1 MIHEQS
7 LRTKLSNPNP
17 TKISF
22 NKKIILVKLFLLV
35 SFLFNL
41 SVLSIAQQ
49 KTLGL
54 TLNKPGSTQ
63 TGYVLF
69 SPMGSKTTYLVDKC
83 GKKVHSWKSAHP
95 PGLSVYLLPDGN
107 LLRTGITQDTFY
119 VASGKGGIIEK
130 IDWSGKVVW
139 SYVIAN
145 DSLGQHHDIYPMENG
160 NILVIAW
167 HGIPAAEAI
176 NKGRFKSSINGSKL
190 WSERILEIQPVGT
203 NDAKVVWQWS
213 LWDHIIQDESI
224 SKPDFNIISNHP
236 ELMNINFAPLAGSDW
251 IHMNAVSYN
260 KTLDQVILSCHNNSE
275 IWIIDHSTTTKEAAS
290 HSGGISNKGG
300 DILYRWGN
308 PQAYNKGG
316 KSSQKFFRQH
326 NAYWIPNHYAD
337 GGDIMVF
344 NNGLG
349 RTPEYSTVE
358 IISPPVSSPGVY
370 NPGLPFGPT
379 NQKWIYKDS
388 IPTNFYSPVISGA
401 QRMPNGNTMICSGNP
416 GKLFEITP
424 QNKVVWQYINPVSA
438 DDDILY
444 DGQSAS
450 GNSVFRCVYYADTF
464 SAFIGKDLS
473 QKGTVEKNSYS
484 YSCSFRPLDKTP
496 PTLLSLVPNT
506 KSKNIDLNTQ
516 LFIAFD
522 EVLLKG
528 NANIKLF
535 GNNTLIETIPVS
547 DNRVMLMNKTVMITP
562 LNDFDASSR
571 ISIIVEKGCFT
582 DSAGNPSP
590 QIDSISWYF
599 NTVTKTQIKNTIPV
613 QLTIYPNPVVSLM
626 HIPYATSTPDLR
638 ILSSDGKEMPFNVKN
653 DSEGV
658 LVIDISQLSSG
669 VYSLFLNGKYRQI
682 IAKK

>member
-1 MIHEQS
+1 MIAQDLPLKTNSNQHIQS
-7 LRTKLSNPNP
+7 KNKTLR
-17 TKISF
+17 SF
-22 NKKIILVKLFLLV
+22 RLVNRILWGMFLLA
-35 SFLFNL
+35 SNF
-41 SVLSIAQQ
+41 SSAQQ
-49 KTLGL
+49 KTLGM
-54 TLNKPGSTQ
+54 TINKHGSTK

-69 SPMGSKTTYLVDKC
+69 SPMGSKTTYLIDKC
-83 GKKVHSWKSAHP
+83 GKKIHSWKSTYP
-95 PGLSVYLLPDGN
+95 PGLSVYLLPDGS
-107 LLRTGITQDTFY
+107 LLRTGVTQDTFY

-130 IDWSGKVVW
+130 INWSGQVVW

-190 WSERILEIQPVGT
+190 WSERILEIQPIGT
-203 NDAKVVWQWS
+203 NDAKVIWQWS

-236 ELMNINFAPLAGSDW
+236 ELMNVNFAPMAGSDW
-251 IHMNAVSYN
+251 IHMNSVSYN

-275 IWIIDHSTTTKEAAS
+275 IWIIDHSTTIKEAAS
-290 HSGGISNKGG
+290 HTGGISGYGG

-308 PQAYNKGG
+308 PQAYNIGG

-326 NAYWIPNHYAD
+326 NAYWIPNHYSD
-337 GGDIMVF
+337 GGDIMIF

-349 RTPEYSTVE
+349 RTPAYSTVE
-358 IISPPVSSPGVY
+358 IISPSISSLGVY
-370 NPGLPFGPT
+370 NPGLPYGPT

-416 GKLFEITP
+416 GKLFEVTP
-424 QNKVVWQYINPVSA
+424 QNKVVWEYINPVSA
-438 DDDILY
+438 DDDILT

-484 YSCSFRPLDKTP
+484 YSCSFFPEDKVSP
-496 PTLLSLVPNT
+496 SVLSFVPNS
-506 KSKNIDLNTQ
+506 KSKNVVLNTQ

-522 EVLLKG
+522 EVLVKG
-528 NANIKLF
+528 SNNIILF
-535 GNNTLIETIPVS
+535 KNNTIIETIPVN
-547 DNRVMLMNKTVMITP
+547 DNRVVLMNKTVIITP

-571 ISIIVEKGCFT
+571 ISILVEKGCFT
-582 DSAGNPSP
+582 DSAGNPNN
-590 QIDSISWYF
+590 QIDSASWFF
-599 NTVTKTQIKNTIPV
+599 NTVAKTQILNTKAL
-613 QLTIYPNPVVSLM
+613 QLCIYPNPAFTLL
-626 HIPYATSTPDLR
+626 HIPYINSTPKIKL
-638 ILSSDGKEMPFNVKN
+638 ISSDGKEIPFSIKQ
-653 DSEGV
+653 DSESI
-658 LVIDISQLSSG
+658 LVIDISQISSG
-669 VYSLFLNGKYRQI
+669 IYSLFLDGEFWQTISKN
-682 IAKK
+682 